1 MKNKNAFALL
11 GIVLLGAFL
20 MNKKAMPP
28 ETVNPED
35 DEDGGENEPILVDVT
50 VRPGANAT
58 VPLASNTPISIG
70 VPNRNINIRRD
81 Y

>member
-20 MNKKAMPP
+20 MNKK
-28 ETVNPED
+28 D